1 MGVDGEETLLEIN
14 PAMFRNHPFG
24 FILSV
29 ILVAAAG
36 VGLVILGIWWL
47 NTKAATLTVTNK
59 RTIQR
64 TGLIS
69 KKTTEVL
76 HRDVRNIEIDQ
87 SISQRMF
94 GVGSIGIASA
104 GQSGIEIQ
112 FAGVRDPDGV
122 KALIDRYREL

>member
-1 MGVDGEETLLEIN
+1 MADGEETLLEAN
-14 PAMFRNHPFG
+14 PAMFRNNPFA

-47 NTKAATLTVTNK
+47 HTKAAMLTITNK

-64 TGLIS
+64 KGLFS
-69 KKTTEVL
+69 RKTTEVL
-76 HRDVRNIEIDQ
+76 HRDVRNIEISQ
-87 SISQRMF
+87 SIAQRMF

-104 GQSGIEIQ
+104 GQAGIEIQ

-122 KALIDRYREL
+122 KALIDCYRDL

>member
-1 MGVDGEETLLEIN
+1 MADGEETLLEAN
-14 PAMFRNHPFG
+14 PAMFRNNPFA

-47 NTKAATLTVTNK
+47 DTKAAMLTVTNK

-64 TGLIS
+64 KGLFS
-69 KKTTEVL
+69 RKTTEVL
-76 HRDVRNIEIDQ
+76 HRDVRNIEISQ
-87 SISQRMF
+87 SMSQRMF

-104 GQSGIEIQ
+104 GQAGIEIQ
-112 FAGVRDPDGV
+112 FAGIRDPDGV
-122 KALIDRYREL
+122 KALIDCYRDL

>member
-1 MGVDGEETLLEIN
+1 MADGEETLLEAN
-14 PAMFRNHPFG
+14 PAMFRNNPFA

-47 NTKAATLTVTNK
+47 HTKAAMLTITNK

-64 TGLIS
+64 KGLFS
-69 KKTTEVL
+69 RKTTEVL
-76 HRDVRNIEIDQ
+76 HRDVRNIEISQ
-87 SISQRMF
+87 SIAQRMF

-104 GQSGIEIQ
+104 GQAGIEIQ
-112 FAGVRDPDGV
+112 FAGIRDPDGV
-122 KALIDRYREL
+122 KALIDCYRDL

>member
-1 MGVDGEETLLEIN
+1 MADGEETLLEAN
-14 PAMFRNHPFG
+14 PAMFRNNPFA

-47 NTKAATLTVTNK
+47 HTKAAMLTITNK

-64 TGLIS
+64 KGLFS
-69 KKTTEVL
+69 RKTTEVL
-76 HRDVRNIEIDQ
+76 HRDVRNIEISQ
-87 SISQRMF
+87 SMSQRMF

-104 GQSGIEIQ
+104 GQAGIEIQ

-122 KALIDRYREL
+122 KALIDCYRDL

>member
-1 MGVDGEETLLEIN
+1 MADGEETLLEAN
-14 PAMFRNHPFG
+14 PAMFRNNPFA

-47 NTKAATLTVTNK
+47 DTKAAMLTITNK

-64 TGLIS
+64 KGLFS
-69 KKTTEVL
+69 RKTTEVL
-76 HRDVRNIEIDQ
+76 HRDVRNIEISQ
-87 SISQRMF
+87 SFSQRMF

-104 GQSGIEIQ
+104 GQAGIEIQ

-122 KALIDRYREL
+122 KALIDCYRDL